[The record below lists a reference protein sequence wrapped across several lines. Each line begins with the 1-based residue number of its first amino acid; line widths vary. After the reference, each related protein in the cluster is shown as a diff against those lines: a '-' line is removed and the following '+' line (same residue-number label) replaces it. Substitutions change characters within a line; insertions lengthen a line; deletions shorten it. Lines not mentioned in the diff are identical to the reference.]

1 MSDVKTIRF
10 FVQKEVL
17 DAGVKIVFPVIE
29 GMDNTSVSEEWMNRR
44 KERIQDLLKRYEL
57 FDVHEDPVLEGFNI
71 LHDRTGV
78 KRRKNIPASEN
89 LIRLL
94 KKNHDV
100 FFINQAVDIYNMISM
115 ESKLALG
122 AHDIDNI
129 DGNVTLRFT
138 DGSERFVPIGQNEP
152 ALVNAHEYSY
162 CDDGN
167 EILCRLEIRQVEK
180 TKVTEKTRNVFYIV
194 QGNDA
199 VSDEYVIQ
207 TARNIIDE
215 TVKYCG
221 GKGRIIIPEVI

>member
-29 GMDNTSVSEEWMNRR
+29 GMDNPSVCEEWMNRR

-94 KKNHDV
+94 KKNHD
-100 FFINQAVDIYNMISM
+100 ATSL
-115 ESKLALG
+115 S
-122 AHDIDNI
+122 
-129 DGNVTLRFT
+129 
-138 DGSERFVPIGQNEP
+138 
-152 ALVNAHEYSY
+152 
-162 CDDGN
+162 
-167 EILCRLEIRQVEK
+167 
-180 TKVTEKTRNVFYIV
+180 
-194 QGNDA
+194 
-199 VSDEYVIQ
+199 
-207 TARNIIDE
+207 
-215 TVKYCG
+215 
-221 GKGRIIIPEVI
+221 